1 MIQIKPFAE
10 IFKTDGD
17 RTTFIKLF
25 NDASSTNP
33 GRSMGNAMRTYTA
46 GGPKNP
52 SYLKAIKEKYSV
64 IKDEVSDTDGS
75 NLLEN
80 LAQSTGIDK
89 LDIYSLY
96 FRNLVARHSVE
107 NSSLLTDGIAKMLS
121 CKTADELNALG
132 VETFGD
138 EWPVSRSTHSATHTL
153 KACDNCV
160 NFIKFPGC
168 GSELP
173 VFSAPIPYPELYDS
187 VSDEDLPSYA
197 ADLTA
202 AVVLMRRML
211 VRAPKRDF
219 YLLDTVS
226 NPTLFVKAAFDDS
239 IKLQAAD
246 KNILEVMEHLLF
258 ICLVEVRR
266 AASTENCT
274 VSNPLYLEALEEFM
288 IKQGLG
294 EEYLY
299 MAMRCK
305 CSFKMDDSILL
316 KLGVDHYRGIPLF
329 SVAQLEIQVDR
340 GFMNRTLADN
350 KAFINNIMMPL
361 LKGEYIKPC
370 IIPRDILGAK
380 GENNFEG
387 WSYAFLDIPSPK
399 VHVGVNSMIKYL
411 MNPSDTTPLEDDCPG
426 VYPAI
431 YVGGVDYSWYTSI
444 PSADDGKKCF
454 RCVQSVGSLINNP
467 AFGEDEIFE
476 VGDNFENGNS
486 VVDGLF
492 PLLYLHRL
500 CGDDTKKAEP
510 VITMQKILKLSTGK
524 DAESIESSVMDGT
537 AKLALIV
544 HAGKIYNLGTYLS
557 AGVQISLIFQMPDYD
572 GGEYYF
578 CVDTEEQKEIVDG
591 IIQEALK
598 NSDNPEE
605 FKYLIHV
612 CGKVTDPVWL
622 LGGKL
627 FGPSIVWSDKSLPEE
642 LVNHTALLALLA
654 YKYIDS
660 HYGTEESKSLIQ
672 LIDNQRNSRDAVGVL
687 CACTMLDKQLELYA
701 ADDFDMEEHFV
712 IAAGSAG
719 MARFQTITGNV
730 MRRRGYCYLTTE
742 CLRLMP
748 DGTLKAEIPNKGVYF
763 TYFGD
768 GIYGAFYIS
777 EGYMKM
783 LYLTELAAY
792 MPAIK
797 ADYETILAL
806 PYQARLRLAHSLS
819 AGCLGGGR

>member
-1 MIQIKPFAE
+1 MIQIKPFTE
-10 IFKTDGD
+10 IFKTEGD

-25 NDASSTNP
+25 NDASSTSS
-33 GRSMGNAMRTYTA
+33 GRSIGNAMRNYTS

-64 IKDEVSDTDGS
+64 VKDEVSDTEGS

-107 NSSLLTDGIAKMLS
+107 NSSLLTDGVAKMLS

-132 VETFGD
+132 IETFGD

-153 KACDNCV
+153 KAGDNCV
-160 NFIKFPGC
+160 NFLKFPGC

-187 VSDEDLPSYA
+187 VSDEELPSYA

-211 VRAPKRDF
+211 IKGPRKDF

-226 NPTLFVKAAFDDS
+226 NPALLVKAAFDGS
-239 IKLQAAD
+239 TKLQAED
-246 KNILEVMEHLLF
+246 KNVLEAMEHLLF

-266 AASTENCT
+266 AAATDNCT
-274 VSNPLYLEALEEFM
+274 VSNPLYLEGLEEFM

-305 CSFKMDDSILL
+305 CSFKLDDNILT
-316 KLGVDHYRGIPLF
+316 KLDVDHYRGIALF

-340 GFMNRTLADN
+340 DFVNRTLADN
-350 KAFINNIMMPL
+350 KALINNIMMPL

-370 IIPRDILGAK
+370 IIPHGILGAK
-380 GENNFEG
+380 GDSGFDG
-387 WSYAFLDIPSPK
+387 SYAFLDVPSPK
-399 VHVGVNSMIKYL
+399 ARVGVNSMINYL
-411 MNPSDTTPLEDDCPG
+411 TNPSDTTLLEDDCPG

-431 YVGGVDYSWYTSI
+431 YMGGLNSTWFNAI

-486 VVDGLF
+486 VIDGLF
-492 PLLYLHRL
+492 SLLYLHRL

-524 DAESIESSVMDGT
+524 DAASIESSVMDGT

-557 AGVQISLIFQMPDYD
+557 AGVQVSLIFQMANYD

-612 CGKVTDPVWL
+612 CGKVTDPEWL

-627 FGPSIVWSDKSLPEE
+627 FGPSIIWSDKSLPEE
-642 LVNHTALLALLA
+642 LINHTALLALLT

-660 HYGTEESKSLIQ
+660 HYGTDESKSLVQ
-672 LIDNQRNSRDAVGVL
+672 LIDKNRKSRDDIAVL
-687 CACTMLDKQLELYA
+687 CACTVLDKQLELYA

-712 IAAGSAG
+712 IATGSAG
-719 MARFQTITGNV
+719 MARFPKVTGNV
-730 MRRRGYCYLTTE
+730 MRRRGYCYLTTK
-742 CLRLMP
+742 CLCLMP
-748 DGTLKAEIPNKGVYF
+748 DGTLKAELPNKGVYF

-768 GIYGAFYIS
+768 GLYGAFYIS

-783 LYLTELAAY
+783 LYLSELVAY
-792 MPAIK
+792 MPAIT

-819 AGCLGGGR
+819 AGCL